1 VGAGMAVGLSD
12 SWSWFLEIN
21 GLAGIPDISA
31 VADIN
36 TGVRLRL

>member
-1 VGAGMAVGLSD
+1 LSD
-12 SWSWFLEIN
+12 SWSWILEIN
-21 GLAGIPDISA
+21 GLGGVPAFSM

>member
-1 VGAGMAVGLSD
+1 MAIGLSD
-12 SWSWFLEIN
+12 SWSWILEIN
-21 GLAGIPDISA
+21 GLGGVPAFSM